1 MLENKMTV
9 DYYHVAKSRAKLC
22 FLEDDRLPATGFDRI
37 ADSSQAMKKG
47 VREKGQVQLG
57 SNEKRFFKPKLFDV
71 CTDFTNVSL
80 EIRARVIS
88 RGVIIILR

>member
-1 MLENKMTV
+1 MILDINVMVNWLLENKMTV

-47 VREKGQVQLG
+47 VREKGQVQKSDQNNLDRTKNCFL
-57 SNEKRFFKPKLFDV
+57 SQNYSTFAP
-71 CTDFTNVSL
+71 
-80 EIRARVIS
+80 IS
-88 RGVIIILR
+88 VTLA